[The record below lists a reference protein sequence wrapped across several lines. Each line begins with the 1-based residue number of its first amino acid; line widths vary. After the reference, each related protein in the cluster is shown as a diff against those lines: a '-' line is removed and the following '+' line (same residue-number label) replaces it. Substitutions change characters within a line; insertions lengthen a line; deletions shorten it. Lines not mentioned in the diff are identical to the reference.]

1 MIAKV
6 LRLAVWRTAQVSR
19 PELAIRSALSRVERT
34 VPARPVVKVAVV
46 RQRPVLTLVEVPS
59 AWDPEPVVVI
69 PPVRDEELIL
79 QEINGCKTLL
89 LETIRRAAY
98 DWVLYRTSRRMAQRV
113 LAETAYRW
121 LFTEKPGTPDWQER
135 QREGKHITSF
145 ESICESLDLDSDTVR
160 KHIQRLTAKNVMS
173 VGRPAEYRRRDVFS
187 THSGDDDVYSVP
199 GVLVEFDDSV
209 SNDEPSY

>member
-19 PELAIRSALSRVERT
+19 PELAIRSALARVERT

-145 ESICESLDLDSDTVR
+145 ESICESLDLDADTVR